1 MARSDKQK
9 RGKLRVSSIGLY
21 EDQEIHIEVLMRVSG
36 KSKGRIIRESI
47 DAYFASYRVGSGTL
61 GDAERRFKARQ
72 EASASDRES
81 EGTDIP
87 G

>member
-1 MARSDKQK
+1 MARSDKRK

-21 EDQEIHIEVLMRVSG
+21 EDQEVHIEVLMRVSG

-47 DAYFASYRVGSGTL
+47 DAYFAGYRVGPDSGTL

-72 EASASDRES
+72 ETDS
-81 EGTDIP
+81 ED
-87 G
+87 